1 MDVSKT
7 YELCGSIIFS
17 FSQQIISFFFL
28 VEVIHVFLENA
39 FLADIL
45 NSFESLILQK
55 ILNPWFLYL
64 DGKRFF
70 RQQIL

>member
-1 MDVSKT
+1 MNYVEVLS
-7 YELCGSIIFS
+7 LVFHNRS
-17 FSQQIISFFFL
+17 FLSFFL
-28 VEVIHVFLENA
+28 VEVIHVFLANA

>member
-1 MDVSKT
+1 MNYVEVLS
-7 YELCGSIIFS
+7 LVFHNRS
-17 FSQQIISFFFL
+17 FLSFFL

-64 DGKRFF
+64 DGKRLF

>member
-1 MDVSKT
+1 MNYVEVLS
-7 YELCGSIIFS
+7 LVFHNRS
-17 FSQQIISFFFL
+17 FLSFFL
-28 VEVIHVFLENA
+28 VEVVHVFLENA

>member
-1 MDVSKT
+1 MNYVEVLS
-7 YELCGSIIFS
+7 LVFHNRS
-17 FSQQIISFFFL
+17 FLPFFL
-28 VEVIHVFLENA
+28 VEVIHVFLANA

>member
-1 MDVSKT
+1 MNYVEVLS
-7 YELCGSIIFS
+7 LVFHNRS
-17 FSQQIISFFFL
+17 FLSFFL